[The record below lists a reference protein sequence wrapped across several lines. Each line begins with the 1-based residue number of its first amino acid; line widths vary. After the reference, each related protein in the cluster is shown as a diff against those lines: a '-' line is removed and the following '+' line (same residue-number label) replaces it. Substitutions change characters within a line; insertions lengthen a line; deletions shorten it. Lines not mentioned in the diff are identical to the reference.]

1 MAVASACFK
10 WVDVLEGQFD
20 KSWVELDSLLMKLEE
35 DEDFSFLHTQGR
47 RHASSLASCF
57 SQLAHKS
64 TVVFQNNAKLEAELL
79 HLREEVTSAK
89 VNVEKLTSE
98 KDYLT
103 TALQT
108 TLVENHNLRK
118 TPAETSNQ
126 ILDSISD
133 EKNDS
138 KRGELSSIS
147 CDKFNQPSDSIKE
160 SVTSSRLLHE
170 NKRLRAE
177 LLELESEMIGARLDN
192 VYLDKELAGR
202 IQQIQL
208 LLASNTPT
216 DTKEKMWGQIESE
229 MCLQRSKTIAQMCK
243 TKQEVKSRMKEDCSE
258 KREMNGNGSEVKPAL
273 PGDNMHIR
281 FDSMEETDSYDRSG
295 KQIMILKNPADDLGM
310 AILGGKEHNLPI
322 IISEIFP
329 NSAVAR
335 ANRVKAGDI
344 ILTVNGEDFTKFTH
358 TEAVN
363 FLSSLRGQIIMDL
376 KSAEKCSED
385 DPSNLDYRFYKIF
398 DSAITKDEFE
408 AVDVSP
414 TSSMANLSHPGKAI
428 SIDLDNVVN
437 VGNEELG
444 EIPSVH
450 SSPRREKI
458 DL

>member
-20 KSWVELDSLLMKLEE
+20 KSWVELDSLLMQLEE
-35 DEDFSFLHTQGR
+35 DEDFAFLHTQSR

-64 TVVFQNNAKLEAELL
+64 TVVFQNNAKLEAELM

-89 VNVEKLTSE
+89 ISLENFKAD

-103 TALQT
+103 TVLQT
-108 TLVENHNLRK
+108 TLAENHKLKNNEEE
-118 TPAETSNQ
+118 ASSEGV
-126 ILDSISD
+126 DSIED
-133 EKNDS
+133 IKEEKPVQ
-138 KRGELSSIS
+138 EPTSIS
-147 CDKFNQPSDSIKE
+147 SEKSVE
-160 SVTSSRLLHE
+160 SRCSLRESETCSRLLTE

-177 LLELESEMIGARLDN
+177 MLELESEMIGARLDN

-243 TKQEVKSRMKEDCSE
+243 TKQEVKSKMKDETSE
-258 KREMNGNGSEVKPAL
+258 HQSSMTGNGSVVKGGGQ
-273 PGDNMHIR
+273 GDNMHIR
-281 FDSMEETDSYDRSG
+281 FDSMEETDDCEKNG

-335 ANRVKAGDI
+335 AARVRAGDI
-344 ILTVNGEDFTKFTH
+344 ILTVNGEDFTKLSH

-398 DSAITKDEFE
+398 DSAVTKEELEDIE
-408 AVDVSP
+408 S
-414 TSSMANLSHPGKAI
+414 TSSTGLSHPGKAI
-428 SIDLDNVVN
+428 SIDLENVVN
-437 VGNEELG
+437 VGNGELQ
-444 EIPSVH
+444 EMPSVH
-450 SSPRREKI
+450 SSPRRKKVAS
-458 DL
+458 

>member
-20 KSWVELDSLLMKLEE
+20 KSWVELDSLLMRLEE
-35 DEDFSFLHTQGR
+35 DEDFSFLHTQSR

-79 HLREEVTSAK
+79 HLREEITSA
-89 VNVEKLTSE
+89 NINLEKLTTE
-98 KDYLT
+98 KVYLT
-103 TALQT
+103 TVLQS
-108 TLVENHNLRK
+108 TLVDNHNLRSIPEV
-118 TPAETSNQ
+118 TLSQSE
-126 ILDSISD
+126 DSISNVIKDKFD
-133 EKNDS
+133 E
-138 KRGELSSIS
+138 ELSSIS
-147 CDKFNQPSDSIKE
+147 SEKLIESRDSTKE
-160 SVTSSRLLHE
+160 PGTCSRLLNE
-170 NKRLRAE
+170 NKRLRSE

-243 TKQEVKSRMKEDCSE
+243 TKQEVKSRMKDESSE
-258 KREMNGNGSEVKPAL
+258 PNKINANGSAVKDRL

-281 FDSMEETDSYDRSG
+281 FDSMEETDSYDRNG

-329 NSAVAR
+329 NSAVSR
-335 ANRVKAGDI
+335 SNRVKAGDI
-344 ILTVNGEDFTKFTH
+344 ILSVNGEDFTQVSH
-358 TEAVN
+358 TDAVN

-398 DSAITKDEFE
+398 DSAVTKEE
-408 AVDVSP
+408 VETVDVPSN
-414 TSSMANLSHPGKAI
+414 TLSHPGKAI
-428 SIDLDNVVN
+428 SVDLENVVN
-437 VGNEELG
+437 VANGDIN

-450 SSPRREKI
+450 SSPRKEKFVS
-458 DL
+458 

>member
-20 KSWVELDSLLMKLEE
+20 KSWVELDSLLMQLEE
-35 DEDFSFLHTQGR
+35 DEDFAFLHTQSR

-64 TVVFQNNAKLEAELL
+64 TVVFQNNAKLEAELM

-89 VNVEKLTSE
+89 ISLEKFTAD

-103 TALQT
+103 TVLQS
-108 TLVENHNLRK
+108 TLADNHKLK
-118 TPAETSNQ
+118 CKEEETLSQNE
-126 ILDSISD
+126 DSISD
-133 EKNDS
+133 DVKEKPLD
-138 KRGELSSIS
+138 EPTSIS
-147 CDKFNQPSDSIKE
+147 SEKSIESRCSSKE
-160 SVTSSRLLHE
+160 SETCSRLLNE

-243 TKQEVKSRMKEDCSE
+243 TKQDVKSRMKEDPG
-258 KREMNGNGSEVKPAL
+258 NVAGNGSAVKPAAA
-273 PGDNMHIR
+273 GENMHIR
-281 FDSMEETDSYDRSG
+281 FDSMEETDVFDRNG

-329 NSAVAR
+329 NSAVSR
-335 ANRVKAGDI
+335 AARVKAGDI
-344 ILTVNGEDFTKFTH
+344 ILTVNGEDFTKFSH
-358 TEAVN
+358 AEAVN

-398 DSAITKDEFE
+398 DSAVTKEELEDFE
-408 AVDVSP
+408 
-414 TSSMANLSHPGKAI
+414 SSANTGLSHPGKAI
-428 SIDLDNVVN
+428 SIDLENVVN
-437 VGNEELG
+437 VGNGELQ
-444 EIPSVH
+444 EMPSVH
-450 SSPRREKI
+450 SSPRRKKM
-458 DL
+458 DS

>member
-20 KSWVELDSLLMKLEE
+20 KSWVELDSLLMQLEE
-35 DEDFSFLHTQGR
+35 DEDFAFLHTQSR

-64 TVVFQNNAKLEAELL
+64 TVVFQNNAKLEAELM

-89 VNVEKLTSE
+89 INLEKLKAD

-103 TALQT
+103 TVLQG
-108 TLVENHNLRK
+108 TLAENHKLK
-118 TPAETSNQ
+118 TNEEEASPEVDN
-126 ILDSISD
+126 SISD
-133 EKNDS
+133 DAIEEKPV
-138 KRGELSSIS
+138 EEPTSIS
-147 CDKFNQPSDSIKE
+147 SEKSSE
-160 SVTSSRLLHE
+160 SKCSVRESETCSRLLNE

-243 TKQEVKSRMKEDCSE
+243 TKQEVKSKMKDEVPETS
-258 KREMNGNGSEVKPAL
+258 NLTGNGSVNKGRA
-273 PGDNMHIR
+273 PGENMHIR
-281 FDSMEETDSYDRSG
+281 FDSMEESDVCEKNG

-335 ANRVKAGDI
+335 AARVKAGDI
-344 ILTVNGEDFTKFTH
+344 ILTVNGEDFTKLSH
-358 TEAVN
+358 AEAVN

-398 DSAITKDEFE
+398 DSAVTKEELEDLE
-408 AVDVSP
+408 
-414 TSSMANLSHPGKAI
+414 TSSTTGLSHPGKAI
-428 SIDLDNVVN
+428 SVDLENVVN
-437 VGNEELG
+437 IGNGELQ
-444 EIPSVH
+444 EMPSVH
-450 SSPRREKI
+450 SSPRRKKVAS
-458 DL
+458 

>member
-20 KSWVELDSLLMKLEE
+20 KSWVELDFLLMQLEE
-35 DEDFSFLHTQGR
+35 DEDFAFLHTQSR

-64 TVVFQNNAKLEAELL
+64 TVVFQNNAKLEAELM

-89 VNVEKLTSE
+89 TSLEKLTTE

-103 TALQT
+103 TVLQS
-108 TLVENHNLRK
+108 TLADNHKLK
-118 TPAETSNQ
+118 DKSEDIPTQSE
-126 ILDSISD
+126 DSISD
-133 EKNDS
+133 DIKEKTL
-138 KRGELSSIS
+138 EEPTSIS
-147 CDKFNQPSDSIKE
+147 SEKSIERRCSLKE
-160 SVTSSRLLHE
+160 SETCSRLLNE

-243 TKQEVKSRMKEDCSE
+243 TKQEVKSRMKDEISE
-258 KREMNGNGSEVKPAL
+258 PNKVIGNGSAVKPVA
-273 PGDNMHIR
+273 PGENMHIR
-281 FDSMEETDSYDRSG
+281 FDSMEESDVSDRNG

-329 NSAVAR
+329 DSAVSR
-335 ANRVKAGDI
+335 APRVKAGDI
-344 ILTVNGEDFTKFTH
+344 ILTVNGEDFTKFSH

-398 DSAITKDEFE
+398 DSAVTKEEF
-408 AVDVSP
+408 DVFD
-414 TSSMANLSHPGKAI
+414 SSSTTGLSHPGKAI
-428 SIDLDNVVN
+428 SIDLENVVN
-437 VGNEELG
+437 VGHGDIQEM
-444 EIPSVH
+444 PSVH
-450 SSPRREKI
+450 SSPRRKKMAS
-458 DL
+458 

>member
-20 KSWVELDSLLMKLEE
+20 KSWVELDSLLMQLEE
-35 DEDFSFLHTQGR
+35 DEDFSFLHTQSR

-64 TVVFQNNAKLEAELL
+64 TVVFQNNAKLEAELM

-89 VNVEKLTSE
+89 ISLENFKAD

-103 TALQT
+103 TVLQT
-108 TLVENHNLRK
+108 TLAENHKLK
-118 TPAETSNQ
+118 TNEEEASGEGVVNIDDINEEKCVQEPT
-126 ILDSISD
+126 SISS
-133 EKNDS
+133 EK
-138 KRGELSSIS
+138 SSES
-147 CDKFNQPSDSIKE
+147 RCSIRE
-160 SVTSSRLLHE
+160 SETCSRLLTE

-243 TKQEVKSRMKEDCSE
+243 TKQEVKSKMKDESSE
-258 KREMNGNGSEVKPAL
+258 HQSSMTGNGSVGKAGAQ
-273 PGDNMHIR
+273 GDNMHIR
-281 FDSMEETDSYDRSG
+281 FDSMEESDACEKNG

-335 ANRVKAGDI
+335 AARVKAGDI
-344 ILTVNGEDFTKFTH
+344 ILTVNGEDFTKLSH

-398 DSAITKDEFE
+398 DSAVTKEE
-408 AVDVSP
+408 LEDVES
-414 TSSMANLSHPGKAI
+414 TSSTGLSHPGKAI
-428 SIDLDNVVN
+428 SIDLENVVN
-437 VGNEELG
+437 VGNGELQ
-444 EIPSVH
+444 EMPSVH
-450 SSPRREKI
+450 SSPRRKKVAS
-458 DL
+458 

>member
-10 WVDVLEGQFD
+10 WVDVLESQFD
-20 KSWVELDSLLMKLEE
+20 KSWVEMDSLLMQLEE
-35 DEDFSFLHTQGR
+35 DEDFSFLHTQSR

-79 HLREEVTSAK
+79 HLREEITSAK
-89 VNVEKLTSE
+89 ISLEKLSRE

-103 TALQT
+103 TILQS
-108 TLVENHNLRK
+108 TLVENHKLRNNAQD
-118 TPAETSNQ
+118 TCTQEEAE
-126 ILDSISD
+126 DGISD
-133 EKNDS
+133 DIKDDVEKKVESNEDEKPND
-138 KRGELSSIS
+138 
-147 CDKFNQPSDSIKE
+147 PIKE
-160 SVTSSRLLHE
+160 SETCSRLLVE
-170 NKRLRAE
+170 NKRLRAD

-243 TKQEVKSRMKEDCSE
+243 TKQEVKSRMKEECAEPTKANS
-258 KREMNGNGSEVKPAL
+258 NGSAAKPSNG
-273 PGDNMHIR
+273 GDNMHIR
-281 FDSMEETDSYDRSG
+281 FDSMEETDSYEKSG

-329 NSAVAR
+329 NSAVSR

-385 DPSNLDYRFYKIF
+385 DPSNLDYRFYRIF
-398 DSAITKDEFE
+398 DSAVTKDEVE
-408 AVDVSP
+408 AEEVFSN
-414 TSSMANLSHPGKAI
+414 TSLPHPGKAI

-437 VGNEELG
+437 VANGELS

-450 SSPRREKI
+450 SSPRREK
-458 DL
+458 LSS

>member
-20 KSWVELDSLLMKLEE
+20 KSWVELDSLLMQLEE
-35 DEDFSFLHTQGR
+35 DEDFAFLHTQSR

-64 TVVFQNNAKLEAELL
+64 TVVFQNNAKLEAELM

-89 VNVEKLTSE
+89 ISLENFKAD

-103 TALQT
+103 TVLQT
-108 TLVENHNLRK
+108 TLAENHKLKNNEEE
-118 TPAETSNQ
+118 ASSEGV
-126 ILDSISD
+126 DSIED
-133 EKNDS
+133 IKEEKPVQ
-138 KRGELSSIS
+138 EPTSIS
-147 CDKFNQPSDSIKE
+147 SEKSVE
-160 SVTSSRLLHE
+160 SRCSLRESETCSRLLTE

-177 LLELESEMIGARLDN
+177 MLELESEMIGARLDN

-243 TKQEVKSRMKEDCSE
+243 TKQEVKSKMKDETSE
-258 KREMNGNGSEVKPAL
+258 HQSSMTGNGSVVKGGGQ
-273 PGDNMHIR
+273 GDNMHIR
-281 FDSMEETDSYDRSG
+281 FDSMEETDVCEKNG

-335 ANRVKAGDI
+335 AARVRAGDI
-344 ILTVNGEDFTKFTH
+344 ILTVNGEDFTKLSH

-398 DSAITKDEFE
+398 DSAVTKEELEDIE
-408 AVDVSP
+408 S
-414 TSSMANLSHPGKAI
+414 TSSTGLSHPGKAI
-428 SIDLDNVVN
+428 SIDLENVVN
-437 VGNEELG
+437 VGNGELQ
-444 EIPSVH
+444 EMPSVH
-450 SSPRREKI
+450 SSPRRKKVAS
-458 DL
+458 

>member
-20 KSWVELDSLLMKLEE
+20 KSWVELDSLLMQLEE
-35 DEDFSFLHTQGR
+35 DEDFAFLHTQSR

-79 HLREEVTSAK
+79 HLREEITSAK
-89 VNVEKLTSE
+89 LNLEKLTKE

-103 TALQT
+103 TILQT
-108 TLVENHNLRK
+108 TLVDNHKLRSK
-118 TPAETSNQ
+118 PEDTSSQ
-126 ILDSISD
+126 SEVSISD
-133 EKNDS
+133 GIKDKLEE
-138 KRGELSSIS
+138 ELSSIS
-147 CDKFNQPSDSIKE
+147 SEKSIKSTDSKKE
-160 SVTSSRLLHE
+160 SQTCSRLLNE

-243 TKQEVKSRMKEDCSE
+243 TKQEVKSRMKDDGAEPS
-258 KREMNGNGSEVKPAL
+258 KTNANGSAVGAPV
-273 PGDNMHIR
+273 PGENMHIR
-281 FDSMEETDSYDRSG
+281 FDSMEETDSYDRNG

-322 IISEIFP
+322 IISEIFQ
-329 NSAVAR
+329 NSAVSR

-344 ILTVNGEDFTKFTH
+344 ILTVNGEDFTKLTH

-363 FLSSLRGQIIMDL
+363 FLSSLRGQIIMEL
-376 KSAEKCSED
+376 KSAEQCSED

-398 DSAITKDEFE
+398 DSNVTKEEFDTG
-408 AVDVSP
+408 DVSSN
-414 TSSMANLSHPGKAI
+414 TGLGHPGKAI
-428 SIDLDNVVN
+428 SIDLENGVN
-437 VGNEELG
+437 VANGELN

-458 DL
+458 SL